1 MLIPLFLVLW
11 LITGLAGIAT
21 GGRFLHNLQ
30 YLSSDTA
37 VSLEK
42 KNAQVF
48 LQVLQHL
55 RPQLDFLVAV
65 VLQNCHALELL
76 VESTGGTCL

>member
-42 KNAQVF
+42 KCTGFFTGAPTFTATVG
-48 LQVLQHL
+48 LLGGSSPTKLPCL
-55 RPQLDFLVAV
+55 RV
-65 VLQNCHALELL
+65 V
-76 VESTGGTCL
+76 G